1 MKVNIFEGARR
12 IALLSALVAT
22 VGTLIAIIIYEPY
35 APANYSIAHPNG
47 EFIRMEES
55 CPSNADKHYFTSST
69 STGKEVSIDLCLLAM
84 SFDES
89 GEQLIPYKVDEKG
102 VIWGAAS
109 YSSEV
114 SNYEQKLEKR
124 FKIPLRDEDAI
135 IKEIS
140 SNYRENMMS
149 SFGYLVAGL
158 AIFGAFVWAVGWIV
172 RGFLGIPR
180 GMDKR
185 SDA

>member
-1 MKVNIFEGARR
+1 MKINIFEGARR
-12 IALLSALVAT
+12 IALLSAGVAT
-22 VGTLIAIIIYEPY
+22 VSTLIAIIIYKPY
-35 APANYSIAHPNG
+35 TPANYSIAYPNG

-55 CPSNADKHYFTSST
+55 CPSNADNHYFTSTT
-69 STGKEVSIDLCLLAM
+69 STRKEVSINLCLLPM
-84 SFDES
+84 PFGES
-89 GEQLIPYKVDEKG
+89 REQLIPYKVDEMG

-114 SNYEQKLEKR
+114 SDYEEKLEKR
-124 FKIPLRDEDAI
+124 FKIPVRDEDAI
-135 IKEIS
+135 LKEIS
-140 SNYRENMMS
+140 SSYLENMIS
-149 SFGYLVAGL
+149 SLGYLVAGL
-158 AIFGAFVWAVGWIV
+158 AIFGAIVWAVGWIV

>member
-1 MKVNIFEGARR
+1 MKINIFEGARR
-12 IALLSALVAT
+12 IALLSAGVAT
-22 VGTLIAIIIYEPY
+22 VCTLIAIVIYEPY
-35 APANYSIAHPNG
+35 APANYSIAYPNG

-55 CPSNADKHYFTSST
+55 CPSNADNHYFKSTT
-69 STGKEVSIDLCLLAM
+69 STRKEVSINLCLLPM
-84 SFDES
+84 PFGES
-89 GEQLIPYKVDEKG
+89 REQLIPYKVDEMG

-114 SNYEQKLEKR
+114 SDYEEKLEKR
-124 FKIPLRDEDAI
+124 FKIPVRDEDAI
-135 IKEIS
+135 LKEIS
-140 SNYRENMMS
+140 SSYLENMMS
-149 SFGYLVAGL
+149 SLGYLVAGL
-158 AIFGAFVWAVGWIV
+158 AIFGAIVWAVGWIV